1 MDSYGQYQ
9 WWISHLPSTNP
20 PVSVVQPQLVQRGK
34 IPWGK
39 SHGENP
45 WWESPKKIR
54 GVLNGCSLCCAW
66 KLKKGKMCH
75 GCFNPSFFCS
85 PSYISF
91 TCSRHPPFACLIP
104 SLTFNFCLSFSLSFL
119 EAPSSTNI
127 WMAFARIITG
137 MEPRRRPK
145 GQWGSSSL
153 LKFQAAARIY
163 HASIYNNNL
172 IIYII
177 HSYYI
182 YNYIYIYI
190 WCFTRWNSLCKV
202 TFEET
207 PSGFWSAQTHLKN
220 QLGVAENCV
229 FFHG

>member
-1 MDSYGQYQ
+1 
-9 WWISHLPSTNP
+9 
-20 PVSVVQPQLVQRGK
+20 
-34 IPWGK
+34 
-39 SHGENP
+39 
-45 WWESPKKIR
+45 
-54 GVLNGCSLCCAW
+54 
-66 KLKKGKMCH
+66 
-75 GCFNPSFFCS
+75 
-85 PSYISF
+85 
-91 TCSRHPPFACLIP
+91 
-104 SLTFNFCLSFSLSFL
+104 LSFSLSFL

-182 YNYIYIYI
+182 YNYIYIYTYDVSLDEIAFAKSHLKRHPRDSEVHKPI
-190 WCFTRWNSLCKV
+190 WKTSWVWLKIAFFSMVKKKLFFAIFMRKTLFFYFWIWRYSTLCSDKP
-202 TFEET
+202 TCIH
-207 PSGFWSAQTHLKN
+207 PFWSFYNLVDSLRLSHLNHALWLFSYGKSSVSIGQSVN
-220 QLGVAENCV
+220 HHINHL
-229 FFHG
+229 